1 MESLDEL
8 DIRDLEAVTDDLL
21 LPWLDL
27 FETAFPPPERV
38 LVSAILGILRDK
50 ASGLA
55 QSHHLLAALE
65 PPGQFVGMAWYELW
79 PKDVALLGY
88 IAVVAERRGQGIGTR
103 FYREIV
109 QRISARVLFL
119 EMEMPEEAASERQR
133 QLALRRIQL
142 YRRLGALRLTGVH
155 YLQMV
160 GAHQPLTPMHLMV
173 HLFEPMDAP
182 TAFELAQGVFG
193 DSICQVGPLALE

>member
-109 QRISARVLFL
+109 QRLSARVLAAAPACL
-119 EMEMPEEAASERQR
+119 ETDSALPPAWRTTPDGRSLFADGGGAPAAD
-133 QLALRRIQL
+133 A
-142 YRRLGALRLTGVH
+142 
-155 YLQMV
+155 
-160 GAHQPLTPMHLMV
+160 
-173 HLFEPMDAP
+173 DAP
-182 TAFELAQGVFG
+182 DGASVRAYGCANSLRA
-193 DSICQVGPLALE
+193 GPGCLWRFHLPGRSAGT